1 MKYILNYGKLN
12 NRQDVLLLDYTSR
25 NKLMFSVQEILLG
38 NAITEKQIV
47 YLVAIQD
54 EIIITEN
61 IALITELFCHKLT
74 SLDVSKDTPIYLF
87 EEESYQGCYE
97 MALDM
102 REENPLCYDKQV
114 DFTLN

>member
-61 IALITELFCHKLT
+61 IALITELFCNKLT
-74 SLDVSKDTPIYLF
+74 SLDVSKDTPI
-87 EEESYQGCYE
+87 
-97 MALDM
+97 
-102 REENPLCYDKQV
+102 
-114 DFTLN
+114 

>member
-47 YLVAIQD
+47 YLLAIQD
-54 EIIITEN
+54 EIIVTEN
-61 IALITELFCHKLT
+61 IALIIELFCNKLT
-74 SLDVSKDTPIYLF
+74 SLDVSKDAQIYLF